1 MKTKEESWQD
11 QIVRT
16 HKGSVDAF
24 SNLRSSYNPGID
36 QNFFELIVREETKK
50 IKYKEKEKTKR
61 IKISFGKSE

>member
-1 MKTKEESWQD
+1 MNTKKESWQD

-24 SNLRSSYNPGID
+24 SNLDSSWNPGTD
-36 QNFFELIVREETKK
+36 PNFFELTVTEETKK